1 MWMDNLVISQGAK
14 NVDAAHQF
22 IDFVLRPE
30 IAKVISEEVGYTS
43 PNREAIKLLPE
54 KVRTNRIAYPAEE
67 DLKNAEFQ
75 TEVGEALP
83 IYDRYWQRLK
93 SGG

>member
-1 MWMDNLVISQGAK
+1 MWMDNLVISRGAK
-14 NVDAAHQF
+14 NVDAAYRF

-30 IAKVISEEVGYTS
+30 IARVISEEIGYTS
-43 PNREAIKLLPE
+43 PNRETIKLLPE
-54 KVRTNRIAYPAEE
+54 KVRANRIAYPTEE

-83 IYDRYWQRLK
+83 IYDKYWQRLK